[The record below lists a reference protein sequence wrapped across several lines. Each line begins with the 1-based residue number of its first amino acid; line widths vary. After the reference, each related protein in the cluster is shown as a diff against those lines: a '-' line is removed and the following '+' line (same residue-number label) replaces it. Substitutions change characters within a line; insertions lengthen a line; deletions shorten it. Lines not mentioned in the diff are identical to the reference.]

1 MAFSIKA
8 YMSCFFVNFEA
19 VCSYMCSVKF
29 LSCSGFY
36 DYLISP
42 ARALF
47 SYVSGKGSG
56 QTALMHSLYL
66 ATACSICHKYKK
78 LIC

>member
-1 MAFSIKA
+1 
-8 YMSCFFVNFEA
+8 MSCIFVNFEA

-56 QTALMHSLYL
+56 QTALMHSLY
-66 ATACSICHKYKK
+66 
-78 LIC
+78 